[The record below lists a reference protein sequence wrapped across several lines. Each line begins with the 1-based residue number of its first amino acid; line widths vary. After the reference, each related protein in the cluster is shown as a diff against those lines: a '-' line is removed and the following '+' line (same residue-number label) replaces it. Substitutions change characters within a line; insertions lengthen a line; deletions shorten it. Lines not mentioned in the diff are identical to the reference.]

1 MHVVVNQMRQM
12 LVECLCIFLLELEHI
27 IIIWVSATFV
37 WLVQMY
43 ALYKAEKKFTLKIE
57 WLIEFIDHQKKELTN
72 HNLWQANIN
81 QLENTKFFLC
91 HCRLQHLTWLTYL
104 TLYKFLAKVLFSSLN
119 FAWSS
124 FFYSWTLK
132 SSFFVPEF
140 WKNYFLHMNFVLSK
154 KSSETKFIC
163 KNEFFS

>member
-1 MHVVVNQMRQM
+1 MRQM

-37 WLVQMY
+37 WLVQIY

-91 HCRLQHLTWLTYL
+91 HCRLQHLTWLTCL

-119 FAWSS
+119 FAWN
-124 FFYSWTLK
+124 
-132 SSFFVPEF
+132 SFFVPEL
-140 WKNYFLHMNFVLSK
+140 WKVRFLSWTLK
-154 KSSETKFIC
+154 KLFFTH
-163 KNEFFS
+163 EFCHF